1 MPENY
6 SYLFQYL
13 KKEGIPID
21 KDEFEFQVQS
31 HPDYPSLLSISDTL
45 SFFNINN
52 GAMRLASSEIELL
65 PERFIAVLREEN
77 NKLQLCFIEKKG
89 NEYVYI
95 KDKKSLIISK
105 QDLETKWE
113 NIVLLAEKSEIELTN
128 SSNKLSWIIPIWF
141 LAIFILILYQSAD
154 NLQTKLFFLF
164 PILGMLFSVAA
175 LKDLFGTK
183 SELLNSFCNMTASTS
198 CTSIVSSTKWK
209 IFKFVNFSD
218 LSIILFSSQF
228 IGLLLFLFTG
238 NTVVFFSIQ
247 KVLIFTAAP
256 VLFLSLY
263 YQKFVEK
270 KWCPI
275 CLAIITVIFL
285 EFCYVHFFQNLSFGI
300 SLHYIFMM
308 GFVIASAAL
317 VWLILKKLLIQ
328 QKELKEFQLKGSR
341 FMRNYEI
348 FKNTLLASNQ
358 VENDLLN
365 VGTIVL
371 GNTEAPLRIIVV
383 TSPFCGYC
391 KDAHFIIEEILQKY
405 HDTVCVDIRFNFN
418 IEYDGEKSKEIHQ
431 KLVAIYYDQG
441 QAAFSKALHSWFENK
456 DEKKLDSLVINEDN
470 ILKINMILEKQFN
483 WNKNNNINYTPAII
497 INQFV
502 FPKQY
507 ERNELIRFIAEL
519 SEDEDFNC

>member
-6 SYLFQYL
+6 NYLFQYL
-13 KKEGIPID
+13 KKEGISID

-52 GAMRLASSEIELL
+52 GATRLASSEIELL
-65 PERFIAVLREEN
+65 PERFIAFLREEK

-89 NEYVYI
+89 SEYVYT

-105 QDLETKWE
+105 QDLETRWE
-113 NIVLLAEKSEIELTN
+113 NIVLLVEKSEIELTN
-128 SSNKLSWIIPIWF
+128 SSNKLSWITPIWF
-141 LAIFILILYQSAD
+141 LAIFILVLYQSVD

-164 PILGMLFSVAA
+164 PILGILFSVAA

-198 CTSIVSSTKWK
+198 CTDIVSSNKWK

-218 LSIILFSSQF
+218 LSIIFFSSQF

-256 VLFLSLY
+256 ILFLSLY

-285 EFCYVHFFQNLSFGI
+285 ELCYVLFFQSTAFKILLK
-300 SLHYIFMM
+300 SLVIMS
-308 GFVIASAAL
+308 FVIASVTL
-317 VWLILKKLLIQ
+317 VWLILKKLLTL

-348 FKNTLLASNQ
+348 FKNALLASNR

-365 VGTIVL
+365 VEAIVL

-391 KDAHFIIEEILQKY
+391 KEAHIIIEEILQK
-405 HDTVCVDIRFNFN
+405 HHNTVCVDIRFNFN
-418 IEYDGEKSKEIHQ
+418 FEYGDEKSKKIHQ
-431 KLVAIYYDQG
+431 QLVAIYYDQG

-456 DEKKLDSLVINEDN
+456 EEKKLDGLVITEYNT
-470 ILKINMILEKQFN
+470 LKINMILEKQFN
-483 WNKNNNINYTPAII
+483 WNKKNGINYTPAII

-507 ERNELIRFIAEL
+507 ETNELIHFIAEL
-519 SEDEDFNC
+519 SEDEDFNR